1 MNTQPSSQPQSSRTT
16 AMWVAWATSL
26 AASAASVYFIEIL
39 GKPAATLCWVNRM
52 LMFGLFLI
60 LTVGI
65 LQRDRGAWRFTVPFW
80 AIGLPVAIYQQLV
93 HWDII
98 HVVPKVCS
106 ASYVCT
112 TKFFNLFGF
121 ITQATLCL
129 TAFTV
134 IAICMLLTRSHDAA
148 GR

>member
-1 MNTQPSSQPQSSRTT
+1 M
-16 AMWVAWATSL
+16 
-26 AASAASVYFIEIL
+26 ASVYFIEIL

-60 LTVGI
+60 LSVGI
-65 LQRDRGAWRFTVPFW
+65 VRRDREVWRYTIPFW
-80 AIGLPVAIYQQLV
+80 AIGLPLAFYQQLV

-106 ASYVCT
+106 LTYVCT

-121 ITQATLCL
+121 ISQATLCL

-134 IAICMLLTRSHDAA
+134 VAVCMLQARRGTRA
-148 GR
+148 